1 MTKRYIEKKANIH
14 MHNSMNGISAVDFM
28 LLEFTILIPNQ
39 YKGKTLF
46 LFRKTEKVTHKENA
60 EECL

>member
-1 MTKRYIEKKANIH
+1 